1 MTFFRFIKHRPYSV
15 RSFRAHE
22 ETSGYRY
29 PNDQRFPRPLPV
41 CFGGVVRTS
50 IERLVQ
56 INGVRLRVTEAG
68 TPGDPVIILAHGFP
82 ELAYSW
88 RHQIPVLA
96 AAGYHVL
103 APDQRGYGGS
113 TSPDAIEDYDIHA
126 LSADLVGLLDNVEAQ
141 QAVFIGHDWG
151 ALLVWQTALLHPGRV
166 AAVAGLSVPPV
177 PRARSLPTEAWR
189 KKFGP
194 DFYMLQ
200 FQEPGRADAAMAAD
214 PAATMR
220 GLFAGTPDGPL
231 PDWMSADEFDHYV
244 TEFTR
249 TGFTGGLNWYRN
261 YDRNWATTQHLAD
274 ATISAPALFV
284 GGTADPFLATMRP
297 ERAREVAVGAYRQ
310 ELIEGAG
317 HWIQQDSADE
327 VNRLVSEFLAG
338 LDRW

>member
-1 MTFFRFIKHRPYSV
+1 M
-15 RSFRAHE
+15 
-22 ETSGYRY
+22 
-29 PNDQRFPRPLPV
+29 
-41 CFGGVVRTS
+41 RTS
-50 IERLVQ
+50 TERLVQ
-56 INGVRLRVTEAG
+56 TNGVRLRVTEAG

-113 TSPDAIEDYDIHA
+113 TCPEAIEDYDIHA
-126 LSADLVGLLDNVEAQ
+126 LSGDLIGLLDDVGAER
-141 QAVFIGHDWG
+141 AVFVGHDWG
-151 ALLVWQTALLHPGRV
+151 ALVVWQTALLHPGRV
-166 AAVAGLSVPPV
+166 AAAAGLSVPPV

-189 KKFGP
+189 RKFGE

-200 FQEPGRADAAMAAD
+200 FQEPGPADTAMGAD

-220 GLFAGTPDGPL
+220 GLFAGTPEGPL
-231 PDWMSADEFDHYV
+231 PDWISAGEFDFYV

-261 YDRNWATTQHLAD
+261 YDRNWATTPHLAD
-274 ATISAPALFV
+274 ATFTVPALFV
-284 GGTADPFLATMRP
+284 GGTADPVLGTMRP
-297 ERAREVAVGAYRQ
+297 ERAGEVAAGPYRA
-310 ELIEGAG
+310 EMIEGAG

-327 VNRLVSEFLAG
+327 VNRILLEFLSS
-338 LDRW
+338 LEPFDS